1 MSRLV
6 LVAAGLGAV
15 AALATTLVGA
25 AAAAPAAPA
34 APRAAFIDN
43 CSACHQPEGAG
54 IQGVFPALAGNP
66 FVKGDATELV
76 RTILAGRNG
85 MPSFKNDLS
94 DEQVAAIVSHIRTSW
109 GNGAAP
115 VTPAFIAEVRRRT
128 NNPQGQTRPNSN

>member
-1 MSRLV
+1 MTRFLI
-6 LVAAGLGAV
+6 
-15 AALATTLVGA
+15 A
-25 AAAAPAAPA
+25 AAAVVAFAAPA
-34 APRAAFIDN
+34 
-43 CSACHQPEGAG
+43 SAKDRVFEHEGVTYSYTT
-54 IQGVFPALAGNP
+54 I
-66 FVKGDATELV
+66 VKGDATELV